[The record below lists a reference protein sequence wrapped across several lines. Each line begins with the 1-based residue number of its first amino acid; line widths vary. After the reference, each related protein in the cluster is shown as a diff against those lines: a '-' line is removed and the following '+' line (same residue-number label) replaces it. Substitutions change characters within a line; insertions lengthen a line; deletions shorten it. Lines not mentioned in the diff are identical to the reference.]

1 MDDTHSD
8 VTCAGGTFNDDTL
21 VQDYIL
27 NDDDYNYS
35 FDFKPNSVQSAE
47 IIAEQEDE
55 PLYTGAP
62 VTFKSYHKQ
71 ILEIG
76 NSVKLSDSNMNKL
89 LQLIGNA
96 LSIENKLLRSYK
108 KLLTAFKITST
119 FNQELKCKYCL
130 RIIDKTNSCSIICK
144 QDKCQRRIGDVI
156 EHVSVNRSYGQLI
169 EIIRRNKH
177 LILDYPQIANN
188 LLPCDVISGSTYQE
202 KRKNLKSLNGTYSVT
217 LMIHID
223 GFQLVHWTKKYTWLV
238 TASIAEIPPPL
249 RENKLNMLLLSLWY
263 NSSVKPDANSLL
275 DEICDTIKQTVI
287 VDNINFAVD
296 VLLFKAELPP
306 RTLATKHVNHN
317 AYYACLECD
326 QEGVWY
332 EESRTVIYPYIPHQM
347 NSRSSFHFD
356 FCAKQVNQQ
365 LSCDNYY
372 GIKGVSPLRKIMNI
386 PNQINIDIMHL
397 CFIGH

>member
-1 MDDTHSD
+1 MVVHDSPMDDTHSD

-47 IIAEQEDE
+47 MIAEQEDE

-130 RIIDKTNSCSIICK
+130 RIID
-144 QDKCQRRIGDVI
+144 
-156 EHVSVNRSYGQLI
+156 
-169 EIIRRNKH
+169 
-177 LILDYPQIANN
+177 
-188 LLPCDVISGSTYQE
+188 
-202 KRKNLKSLNGTYSVT
+202 
-217 LMIHID
+217 
-223 GFQLVHWTKKYTWLV
+223 
-238 TASIAEIPPPL
+238 
-249 RENKLNMLLLSLWY
+249 
-263 NSSVKPDANSLL
+263 
-275 DEICDTIKQTVI
+275 
-287 VDNINFAVD
+287 
-296 VLLFKAELPP
+296 
-306 RTLATKHVNHN
+306 
-317 AYYACLECD
+317 
-326 QEGVWY
+326 
-332 EESRTVIYPYIPHQM
+332 
-347 NSRSSFHFD
+347 
-356 FCAKQVNQQ
+356 
-365 LSCDNYY
+365 
-372 GIKGVSPLRKIMNI
+372 
-386 PNQINIDIMHL
+386 
-397 CFIGH
+397 